1 MPLTYVTI
9 SMRREILEKDVT
21 AIQIKD
27 VDRMMVMM
35 KWTRL
40 NTGSS
45 TIPLERAGSLSLSL
59 AT

>member
-1 MPLTYVTI
+1 
-9 SMRREILEKDVT
+9 MRREILEKDVT